1 MIVNDPDKKWKQLK
15 NTGRG
20 GGSFAVQ
27 VEDGD
32 HDDQLVITNIDFRND
47 HDDHDEKISGS
58 PPCLLINL
66 SLYIGS
72 GIIGL

>member
-1 MIVNDPDKKWKQLK
+1 M
-15 NTGRG
+15 
-20 GGSFAVQ
+20 Q

-32 HDDQLVITNIDFRND
+32 HDDQLVITNIDFHNG
-47 HDDHDEKISGS
+47 HEKIKISGS
-58 PPCLLINL
+58 PLCLLINL